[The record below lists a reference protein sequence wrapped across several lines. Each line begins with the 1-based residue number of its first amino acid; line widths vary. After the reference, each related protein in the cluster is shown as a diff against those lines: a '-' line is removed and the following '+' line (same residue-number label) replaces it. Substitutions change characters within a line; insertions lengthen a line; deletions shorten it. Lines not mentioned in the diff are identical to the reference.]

1 VLVYGVI
8 DNHPSRGF
16 VIFFLLRGVH
26 PMRAQIDREAMNR
39 VLHGE
44 VFKLPIMI
52 RIVLMPLMCDH
63 NNFNK

>member
-1 VLVYGVI
+1 M
-8 DNHPSRGF
+8 
-16 VIFFLLRGVH
+16 IFFLLRGVH